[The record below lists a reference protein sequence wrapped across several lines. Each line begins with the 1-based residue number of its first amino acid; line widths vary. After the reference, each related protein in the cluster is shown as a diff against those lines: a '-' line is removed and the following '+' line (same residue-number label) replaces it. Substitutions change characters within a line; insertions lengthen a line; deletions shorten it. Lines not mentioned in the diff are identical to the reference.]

1 MIISSNAVVATILA
15 LLVIVRA
22 VIWGLDLVHCALLLL
37 LLLLVT
43 LVPMVDS
50 INYEKQVRTY
60 NKCRMRFDRVYR
72 DRNPWSYWSTVAIG
86 WLGAP
91 IFIFSFWFT
100 TLRNRFVCPLT

>member
-15 LLVIVRA
+15 LLVFVRA
-22 VIWGLDLVHCALLLL
+22 VIWGLDLVNCALLLP
-37 LLLLVT
+37 LLVT

-50 INYEKQVRTY
+50 IVYEKQVRMY
-60 NKCRMRFDRVYR
+60 NKYKMRFDRVYR

-91 IFIFSFWFT
+91 FFIFSF
-100 TLRNRFVCPLT
+100 